1 VARREPYTAA
11 EEFVT
16 PCELRW

>member
-1 VARREPYTAA
+1 
-11 EEFVT
+11 VT